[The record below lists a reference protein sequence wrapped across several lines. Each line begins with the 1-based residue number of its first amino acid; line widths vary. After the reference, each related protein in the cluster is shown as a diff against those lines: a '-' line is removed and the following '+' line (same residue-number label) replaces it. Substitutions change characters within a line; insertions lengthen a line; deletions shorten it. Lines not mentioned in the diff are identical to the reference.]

1 MEIYASAFSISNTKI
16 KECGNILIKNVAN
29 HTIEEKTKEGF
40 HFYFFLGKRFVSGV
54 FIYPTGTSWV
64 LKENI

>member
-16 KECGNILIKNVAN
+16 KECGNILIKMSLITRSRKKQRKVF
-29 HTIEEKTKEGF
+29 IFIVFG
-40 HFYFFLGKRFVSGV
+40 GKSFVSGV